1 MHVQS
6 IISKTVDLPPSKNNP
21 MNFLENPKDKMK
33 IRIPYEKYVV
43 DDSDD
48 FHLIKNFQVHL
59 RSGGYNAFV
68 RSFAVFYSECE
79 VDNLKFQT
87 MTKRFNKVVKSQ
99 DLSLLKLKIKNT
111 EEDKKSG
118 IKIVE
123 FDLSKTKNIE
133 R

>member
-1 MHVQS
+1 
-6 IISKTVDLPPSKNNP
+6 
-21 MNFLENPKDKMK
+21 MNFLEDPKNKLK

-43 DDSDD
+43 DDHDM
-48 FHLIKNFQVHL
+48 FHLIKNFQIHL

-68 RSFAVFYSECE
+68 RSFAVFYSEVE
-79 VDNLKFQT
+79 VDNAKFHA
-87 MTKRFNKVVKSQ
+87 MTKRFNKVNKYQ
-99 DLSLLKLKIKNT
+99 DLNLLKLKSHNT

-123 FDLSKTKNIE
+123 FDLSKTKAIE